1 MKKKFSEMPTPLNAN
16 ERFLFGIGERLEALL
31 DAIEAIGTVQEVTK
45 PILDEKVEEAKPA
58 VKRTRK
64 APTKTASP
72 KEE

>member
-31 DAIEAIGTVQEVTK
+31 DAIEAIGTVKEEPK
-45 PILDEKVEEAKPA
+45 PILDEKIEADKPI

-64 APTKTASP
+64 APAKTASP

>member
-31 DAIEAIGTVQEVTK
+31 DAIESIGNVKETPVVDEPAPVKVPASRKRSVKVT
-45 PILDEKVEEAKPA
+45 AK
-58 VKRTRK
+58 
-64 APTKTASP
+64 P